1 MKLHKLLRPKSLAET
16 LGISLTTLWRL
27 EKAGKLPPKIRIGS
41 RSVGWRSDQ
50 IQDMLANLS
59 KEYAD
64 E

>member
-1 MKLHKLLRPKSLAET
+1 MSYQKILRPKSLAET

-50 IQDMLANLS
+50 IQDMLAKLS
-59 KEYAD
+59 KENAD